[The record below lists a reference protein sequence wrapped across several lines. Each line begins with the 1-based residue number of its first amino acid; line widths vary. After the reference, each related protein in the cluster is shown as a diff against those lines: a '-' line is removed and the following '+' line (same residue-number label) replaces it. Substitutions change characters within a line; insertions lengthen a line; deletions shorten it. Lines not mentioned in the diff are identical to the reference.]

1 MKKINYLWFCCLLSF
16 VALSCEQGE
25 LSPESHLST
34 RNDPFGFHWTG
45 GSGGVT
51 LHGVYNDYTATL
63 NCDWCT
69 VTYPSNNL
77 GDGHPTLHLS
87 CSENPTPERREAVL
101 TIYTEEEAVQVQI
114 FQNQGNPMTVSQTEF
129 SLPADATEVSV
140 TFQTYYPVYCSTDF
154 YDETTYIVS
163 TEPPFGKTLNPNR
176 RPQWISVKTWEVAS
190 ENSDNPHQQLVT
202 LTVNA
207 NDEKTSREGCFAIYD
222 KEDSIH
228 PIEIKVRQSGR

>member
-69 VTYPSNNL
+69 VTYPSNKL

-101 TIYTEEEAVQVQI
+101 TI
-114 FQNQGNPMTVSQTEF
+114 
-129 SLPADATEVSV
+129 ATEVSV